1 MSEVTVVT
9 EAVRSEAQKWRR
21 LADQVQPIKTAVDDA
36 GLDVSA
42 FFIGDA
48 NAAMHAAV
56 YRQYKEFISSVLA
69 GGVTEFEQ
77 IGGALDR
84 IADAYDN
91 ADQIVSLDFNKI
103 YTA

>member
-1 MSEVTVVT
+1 
-9 EAVRSEAQKWRR
+9 
-21 LADQVQPIKTAVDDA
+21 
-36 GLDVSA
+36 
-42 FFIGDA
+42 
-48 NAAMHAAV
+48 MHAAV